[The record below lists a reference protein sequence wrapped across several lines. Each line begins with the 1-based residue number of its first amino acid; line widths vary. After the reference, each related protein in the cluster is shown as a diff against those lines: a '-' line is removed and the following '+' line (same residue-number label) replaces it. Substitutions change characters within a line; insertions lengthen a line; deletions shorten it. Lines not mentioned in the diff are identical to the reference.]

1 MDYFDDL
8 GSLTRLLK
16 ANSNRR
22 GTSWRWVERSSGSK
36 CTQCSMTQTVVMT
49 IIMTNLR
56 NHETGKVAFS
66 HYMMTG
72 SVWNLFASKTD
83 ASSCCKCSVGQSWR
97 IQLLTCFR
105 TGLLQD
111 SPHMHTRKH
120 PPDSKKSSL
129 WIAYSAQNKQPV
141 FFFLVVGAFEVFT
154 NFGLLAAD
162 VRTGGEVIM
171 NWP

>member
-8 GSLTRLLK
+8 GSLTRHLK

-66 HYMMTG
+66 QYMMTG

-83 ASSCCKCSVGQSWR
+83 ASSCCKCSVGQS
-97 IQLLTCFR
+97 
-105 TGLLQD
+105 
-111 SPHMHTRKH
+111 
-120 PPDSKKSSL
+120 
-129 WIAYSAQNKQPV
+129 
-141 FFFLVVGAFEVFT
+141 
-154 NFGLLAAD
+154 
-162 VRTGGEVIM
+162 
-171 NWP
+171 